1 VQELLSG
8 LTLALSVGA
17 GPPRRHPHP
26 PTCTPETFPSIVPI
40 RTCCRVRVTGGPGP
54 TLKVSVGLRSI
65 MSSSSRRVCA
75 SIHQCASA
83 QQLKATK
90 GMLAKLGTE
99 PQPADTWT
107 APH

>member
-1 VQELLSG
+1 VVDVEVPASLGSG
-8 LTLALSVGA
+8 PSALNPG
-17 GPPRRHPHP
+17 
-26 PTCTPETFPSIVPI
+26 VPVSNSRAE